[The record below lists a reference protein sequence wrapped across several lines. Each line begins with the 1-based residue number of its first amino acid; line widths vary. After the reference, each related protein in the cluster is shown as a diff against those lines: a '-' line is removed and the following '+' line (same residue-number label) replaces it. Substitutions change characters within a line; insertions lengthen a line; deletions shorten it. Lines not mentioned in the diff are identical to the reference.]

1 MEKRSKERPTL
12 EKKGSRR
19 PTVFSRVAPFHESVD
34 RGIDEIDRK
43 ILNRFFTNVDDNVF
57 VARDLPPEVWA
68 LFQARYSRSTA
79 GLRESFIELLRD
91 SPEEYKLLRDLAE
104 SGQLE
109 RFSIKSLERLA
120 EQFMKKWYIEYSH
133 ESIAEGAVIG
143 IGVENVSILA
153 TKIIERARLSS
164 FTEKSTRYVK
174 FKQGMYYTDPNIE
187 SSEYADEYHRVMHLL
202 FKTYEELQEP
212 VLEYIKTITDKE
224 QFDNRGAWLRACKA
238 RRFDA
243 LRYLLPAS
251 TLTSF
256 GWTVNAREC
265 SYTLSSKL
273 YASRLYELRVL
284 AEKLHRELR
293 KVVPTLMLNTSP
305 SDYVRETEQKL
316 YEMVNRHVGSVV
328 PDADET
334 NSACLVH
341 GPDPVFLEKMITAS
355 LMYRYT
361 RNPVRYADIAGI
373 VDRMSSEERRT
384 FYAEV
389 MKRLTRKDHPLRE
402 LEHVYFTFELTLD
415 YGAFRDIQRHRMTTQ
430 TEQPLTTFLGYD
442 VPEDV
447 ANAGKEY
454 EEKFRFAM
462 DEARRLFEKMYVD
475 MPDEAQYV
483 VPLGFRK
490 RVLITLNLRELFYV
504 IRLRSSK
511 QGHPSY
517 RRIAQ
522 QMYREIEK
530 RYPWIAEFLV
540 CDFDEHELGRYSA
553 EARKPY

>member
-1 MEKRSKERPTL
+1 MEKKSKELQTL

-19 PTVFSRVAPFHESVD
+19 PTAFSRVAPFHDGVD

-334 NSACLVH
+334 NSVCLVH

-389 MKRLTRKDHPLRE
+389 MKRVTRKDRPLRE

-430 TEQPLTTFLGYD
+430 TEQPLTAFLGYD

-447 ANAGKEY
+447 VNAGKEY

>member
-1 MEKRSKERPTL
+1 MEKKSKERPTL
-12 EKKGSRR
+12 EKKVSRR
-19 PTVFSRVAPFHESVD
+19 PTAFSRVPPFHESVD

-212 VLEYIKTITDKE
+212 VLEYIKTVTDKE
-224 QFDNRGAWLRACKA
+224 QFDNKKAWLRACKA

-316 YEMVNRHVGSVV
+316 YEMVNRRVGSVV

-389 MKRLTRKDHPLRE
+389 MKRVTRKDRPLRE

-430 TEQPLTTFLGYD
+430 TEQPLTAFLGYD